1 MSSWNAVLLLI
12 YLSVNII
19 VMRNFKLLSRCIFY
33 FLVVL
38 LPVFTVSVTMTSCD
52 KLIDLIEGGEEDED
66 DLGDTS
72 DEEYEDGFHTS
83 DGKEPY
89 FKFGAENIV
98 VPACGYVDETY
109 GNNTFALRYETNIA
123 DELHFCLESFKKF
136 NENGG
141 QIESADDI
149 PFFIFREPDFYVS
162 SPTETIVYFNTNAKT
177 ESITDKLLVLIVL

>member
-1 MSSWNAVLLLI
+1 
-12 YLSVNII
+12 
-19 VMRNFKLLSRCIFY
+19 MRSIKLLNRCIFY

-72 DEEYEDGFHTS
+72 DEGYEDGFHTS

-98 VPACGYVDETY
+98 VPACGYVNPAKRKATP
-109 GNNTFALRYETNIA
+109 I
-123 DELHFCLESFKKF
+123 K
-136 NENGG
+136 NEK
-141 QIESADDI
+141 
-149 PFFIFREPDFYVS
+149 R
-162 SPTETIVYFNTNAKT
+162 
-177 ESITDKLLVLIVL
+177 